1 MCTTLLLSTADPSG
15 SNNPVLP
22 DVGGPSSSDI
32 DMVEAHVNQPGTS
45 AIILEPQ
52 ESHLARGKYLD
63 KMNSYIIIY
72 IYIRV

>member
-15 SNNPVLP
+15 SNNPVLL

-63 KMNSYIIIY
+63 KMNII
-72 IYIRV
+72 